1 MIRKLVTR
9 TAMITACLLPLSA
22 LADVVVI
29 VHPSVS
35 AAGTQAEAADL
46 FLGKASALGGVT
58 LTPVDQESGSASRTT
73 FYEKA
78 AGKNASQLNAHWS
91 RIVFT
96 GKGQPPKAVG
106 DDADVKAAVAKDKS
120 LIGYIDSSAL
130 DSSVKKIITVK

>member
-1 MIRKLVTR
+1 MIRKLFSH

-29 VHPSVS
+29 VNPSVS
-35 AAGTQAEAADL
+35 VTATQAEAGDF
-46 FLGKASALGGVT
+46 FLGKSPTIGGVA
-58 LTPVDQESGSASRTT
+58 LKAVDQESGSASRDT

-106 DDADVKAAVAKDKS
+106 DDSQVKEAVAKDKT

-130 DSSVKKIITVK
+130 DSSVKKVVAVK